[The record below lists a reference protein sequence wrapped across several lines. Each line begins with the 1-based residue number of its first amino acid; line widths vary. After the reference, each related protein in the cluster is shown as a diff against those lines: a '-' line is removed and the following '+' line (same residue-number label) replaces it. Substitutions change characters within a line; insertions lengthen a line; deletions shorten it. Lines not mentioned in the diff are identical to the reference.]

1 MILMKERIG
10 KLIETIGELI
20 YEKKIPVQE
29 YRMKK
34 TDGREPDSENPDA
47 SDWQVVTGRHIWG
60 GHREYYQFY
69 TEFTVPEELA
79 GRQLVYELRT
89 GREGAWDAVNPQFL
103 VYVNGTVKQ
112 GFDVNHRETVLTD
125 SARAGETFRIFLS
138 AFTGDNNFSLLLDSE
153 IKVTAEPVYRY
164 YWDIKVP
171 YEAARLQKADSDA
184 YIDTIQALNKSLNLV
199 DLRAP
204 YSAGFYRSIEN
215 AETYLQKNYYD
226 KCCGDSRHMVYTVGH
241 THIDLAWLWTLQTTA
256 DKTVRSFSTV
266 LELMRRYPEYR
277 FMHSQP
283 QEYLYVK
290 QNAPEIYEQVKERIK
305 EGRWQPEGGMW
316 VEADCNLTSGE
327 SLVRQF
333 LYGCRFFQKEFDKK
347 CEILWLPDVFGYSAA
362 LPQIMQQCG
371 IRYFMTTKI
380 SWNEFNRMPYDTF
393 LWEGIDG
400 TKVLTHFVPCR
411 DYNAPAVEGGTE
423 TAHFTTYNGM
433 LNPSQVMGGWQR
445 YSQKDLN
452 PDILMCYGY
461 GDGGGGPTAEMLENQ
476 RRLAEGLP
484 GVPKTKQCVPTEFFH
499 ELEKQVKGSR
509 HLPEWKGELYLE
521 YHRGTYTTMAKNKR
535 YNRKAEFAYE
545 NLEFYSVLA
554 GMLAGTPYP
563 ESDLREGWETIL
575 RNQFHDI
582 IPGSSI
588 KEVYDESWQEYEKIL
603 TRAEELTR
611 QMTEAAA
618 AAIDGDCGDVVVF
631 NPGSSSCVSL
641 ITLSPAVCDRN
652 MTALEADGKRFP
664 VQQTKEGLIA
674 MIDQVPGHGYRVL
687 KPVMGGAEKESAEKE
702 NADSAVKPAEITY
715 EFTITE
721 HRVDTPYFHIEI
733 NEKGQ
738 FTSIYDKKAD
748 RELLQAGKAGNVLM
762 TYEDRPHN
770 YDAWDI
776 NHYYTEKSWEV
787 EQTSEIR
794 VTENGPVRACIR
806 VVHPYGASEIVQYL
820 YFYPDQYRFD
830 IRNEIDWHENH
841 VLLRDYFPVDIHT
854 NEAVFDIQYGNVKR
868 PTHYNT
874 SWDFAK
880 FEVCAHKWLDVSEDN
895 YGISVL
901 NDCKYGY
908 SVHDSVIGLTMLK
921 SSTYPNPE
929 ADRGHHTF
937 SYSFCPHIGDFR
949 IGGTVAKAYAFNNPC
964 RAVVKQEK
972 TEKGTASVKSLISV
986 DVPNVVIEAV
996 KKAEDDESL
1005 IVRCYECFNRRSKVT
1020 MKVDAAITGAS
1031 VINLLEDQV
1040 LENLEIKDGTISF
1053 TMKPYEIRTIKFEK

>member
-1 MILMKERIG
+1 MILIKERIG

-20 YEKKIPVQE
+20 YEKKIPVHE

-34 TDGREPDSENPDA
+34 TDGREPDLKKLDI
-47 SDWQVVTGRHIWG
+47 SDWQILTDRQIWG
-60 GHREYYQFY
+60 GHREYYYFY
-69 TEFTVPEELA
+69 TEFTVPKDLT

-89 GREGAWDAVNPQFL
+89 GREGAWDAINPQFL
-103 VYVNGTVKQ
+103 VYVNGVVKQ

-125 SARAGETFRIFLS
+125 SAVAGETFCILLS
-138 AFTGDNNFSLLLDSE
+138 AFTGDNNFSLQLDSE
-153 IKVTAEPVYRY
+153 VKVTAEPVYQY
-164 YWDIKVP
+164 YWDVKVP
-171 YEAARLQKADSDA
+171 YETARLQKEDSDV
-184 YIDTIQALNKSLNLV
+184 YIETIRALNESLNRI

-204 YSAGFYRSIEN
+204 YSEKFYQSVEQ
-215 AETYLQKNYYD
+215 AEAYLQKNYYE
-226 KCCGDSRHMVYTVGH
+226 KYCGDSRHTVYTVGH
-241 THIDLAWLWTLQTTA
+241 THIDLAWLWTLKTTE

-266 LELMRRYPEYR
+266 LELMRRYPEYK

-290 QNAPEIYEQVKERIK
+290 QNAPQIYEQIKGRVK
-305 EGRWQPEGGMW
+305 EGRWEPEGGMW

-380 SWNEFNRMPYDTF
+380 SWNEFNKMPYDTF

-423 TAHFTTYNGM
+423 TEHFTTYNGVI
-433 LNPSQVMGGWQR
+433 NPSQVLGGWQR

-452 PDILMCYGY
+452 PDILMSYGY

-476 RRLAEGLP
+476 RRLAKGLP
-484 GVPKTKQCVPTEFFH
+484 GVPKTRQCVPTEFFH
-499 ELEKQVKGSR
+499 ELEKQVKDSR
-509 HLPEWKGELYLE
+509 YLPEWNGELYLE
-521 YHRGTYTTMAKNKR
+521 YHRGTYTTMAKNKK
-535 YNRKAEFAYE
+535 YNRKSEFAYE

-554 GMLAGTPYP
+554 GMVAGSAYP
-563 ESDLREGWETIL
+563 EKDLRDGWETIL

-588 KEVYDESWQEYEKIL
+588 KEVYDESWKEYEKIL
-603 TRAEELTR
+603 GRAKELTE
-611 QMTEAAA
+611 QMKKEITAS
-618 AAIDGDCGDVVVF
+618 IIGDKGDVVVF
-631 NPGSSSCVSL
+631 NPNSTSCASVVHL
-641 ITLSPAVCDRN
+641 GTQELNITV
-652 MTALEADGKRFP
+652 LEADGKRFP
-664 VQQTKEGLIA
+664 VQQTEEGSIV
-674 MIDQVPGHGYRVL
+674 MVDQVPGHGYRVL
-687 KPVMGGAEKESAEKE
+687 KPVTEAIEEC
-702 NADSAVKPAEITY
+702 VP
-715 EFTITE
+715 FTVTE
-721 HRVDTPYFHIEI
+721 QQVETSFFHIEI

-738 FTSIYDKKAD
+738 FTSIFDKNAN
-748 RELLQAGKAGNVLM
+748 RELLQEGKAGNVLM

-776 NHYYTEKSWEV
+776 NNYYTEKAWEV
-787 EQTSEIR
+787 EQTSEIC
-794 VTENGPVRACIR
+794 VTENGPVRGCIR
-806 VVHPYGASEIVQYL
+806 VTHPYGASKIVQYL

-830 IRNEIDWHENH
+830 IKNEIDWHEDH
-841 VLLRDYFPVDIHT
+841 ILLRDYFPVDIHT

-880 FEVCAHKWLDVSEDN
+880 FEVCAHKWIDVSEDD

-921 SSTYPNPE
+921 SSTYPNPQ

-937 SYSFCPHIGDFR
+937 SYSFCPHSGDFR
-949 IGGTVAKAYAFNNPC
+949 KGETVAKAYMFNNPC
-964 RAVVKQEK
+964 SAAVKQKKME
-972 TEKGTASVKSLISV
+972 GSFISQKSLVSV
-986 DVPNVVIEAV
+986 DVPNVVIETV
-996 KKAEDDESL
+996 KKAEDSEAL
-1005 IVRCYECFNRRSKVT
+1005 IVRCYECFNRRSQVT
-1020 MKVDAAITGAS
+1020 MKLNAEILHACV
-1031 VINLLEDQV
+1031 VNPLEDQV
-1040 LENLEIKDGTISF
+1040 LEELKVSEGTVSF
-1053 TMKPYEIRTIKFEK
+1053 TMKPYEIRTLRFDVTK

>member
-1 MILMKERIG
+1 MVLLKERVG
-10 KLIETIGELI
+10 KLIETIGEMI
-20 YEKKIPVQE
+20 YEEKIPVRE

-34 TDGREPDSENPDA
+34 TDGRELNPEGLDVA
-47 SDWQVVTGRHIWG
+47 EWEVMTNRQIWG
-60 GHREYYQFY
+60 GHREYYYFY
-69 TEFTVPEELA
+69 TEFTVPERMK

-89 GREGAWDAVNPQFL
+89 GREGEWDALNPQFL

-125 SARAGETFRIFLS
+125 SAEPDEKFCILLS

-153 IKVTAEPVYRY
+153 IKVTGKEIYQY
-164 YWDIKVP
+164 YWDVRVP
-171 YEAARLQKADSDA
+171 YEAASLLPADSD
-184 YIDTIQALNKSLNLV
+184 DHLVTIQALNESLNLV
-199 DLRAP
+199 DLRKP
-204 YSAGFYRSIEN
+204 YSEAFYQSIEN
-215 AETYLQKNYYD
+215 AEQYLQENYYE
-226 KCCGDSRHMVYTVGH
+226 KYCGNSKHTVYAVGH
-241 THIDLAWLWTLQTTA
+241 THIDLAWLWTLRTTA

-266 LELMRRYPEYR
+266 LELMRRYPEYK
-277 FMHSQP
+277 FMHTQP

-290 QNAPEIYEQVKERIK
+290 NNAPEIYEQVKQRVK

-333 LYGCRFFQKEFDKK
+333 LYGCRFFQKEFNKK

-362 LPQIMQQCG
+362 LPQIMKQCG
-371 IRYFMTTKI
+371 INYFMTTKI
-380 SWNEFNRMPYDTF
+380 SWNEFNKMPYDTF
-393 LWEGIDG
+393 MWEGIDG

-423 TAHFTTYNGM
+423 TEHFTTYNGM
-433 LNPSQVMGGWQR
+433 MNPSQVMGGWQR

-461 GDGGGGPTAEMLENQ
+461 GDGGGGPTVEMLENQ
-476 RRLAEGLP
+476 RRLSKGIP
-484 GVPKTKQCVPTEFFH
+484 GVPKTKQCLPTEFFH
-499 ELEKQVKGSR
+499 ELERQVQGNR
-509 HLPEWKGELYLE
+509 YLPEWNGELYLE

-535 YNRKAEFAYE
+535 YNRKSEFAYE

-554 GMLAGTPYP
+554 NRLAGAKYP
-563 ESDLREGWETIL
+563 EEELREGWETIL

-588 KEVYDESWQEYEKIL
+588 KEVYDESWEEYEKIL
-603 TRAEELTR
+603 GTAEVLID

-618 AAIDGDCGDVVVF
+618 GAIEGNRGDVVVF
-631 NPGSSSCVSL
+631 NPNGSSAESL
-641 ITLSPAVCDRN
+641 VVLNGLSDQTR
-652 MTALEADGKRFP
+652 ALETDGKTFP
-664 VQQTKEGLIA
+664 VQKTEDGWIA
-674 MIDQVPGHGYRVL
+674 MVDQVPEHGYRVL
-687 KPVMGGAEKESAEKE
+687 KQVTEEVGCAGEFEI
-702 NADSAVKPAEITY
+702 AVDKVE
-715 EFTITE
+715 
-721 HRVDTPYFHIEI
+721 TPFFHFEI

-776 NHYYTEKSWEV
+776 NNYYTEKSWEV
-787 EQTSEIR
+787 EETSEIR
-794 VTENGPVRACIR
+794 VIENGPVRGCIC
-806 VVHPYGASEIVQYL
+806 VKHPYGNSEIVQYL

-830 IRNEIDWHENH
+830 IRNEIDWAEDH
-841 VLLRDYFPVDIHT
+841 VLLRGYFPVDIHT
-854 NEAVFDIQYGNVKR
+854 NEATFDIQYGNVKR

-874 SWDFAK
+874 SWDFAR
-880 FEVCAHKWLDVSEDN
+880 FEVCAHKWIDVSEDN

-921 SSTYPNPE
+921 SPSYPNPD

-937 SYSFCPHIGDFR
+937 SYSFCLHDGDFR
-949 IGGTVAKAYAFNNPC
+949 DGDIVSKAYAFNNPC
-964 RAVVKQEK
+964 KAVIKQEK
-972 TEKGTASVKSLISV
+972 TEKRMDTATSLISV
-986 DVPNVVIEAV
+986 DEPNIVIETV
-996 KKAEDDESL
+996 KKAENSESL
-1005 IVRCYECFNRRSKVT
+1005 IVRCYECYNRRTKVN
-1020 MKVDAAITGAS
+1020 MKIGMPVDK
-1031 VINLLEDQV
+1031 VCVVNPLEDQI
-1040 LENLEIKDGTISF
+1040 LEELETKDGIISF
-1053 TMKPYEIRTIKFEK
+1053 VMKPYEIRTLKFDVM